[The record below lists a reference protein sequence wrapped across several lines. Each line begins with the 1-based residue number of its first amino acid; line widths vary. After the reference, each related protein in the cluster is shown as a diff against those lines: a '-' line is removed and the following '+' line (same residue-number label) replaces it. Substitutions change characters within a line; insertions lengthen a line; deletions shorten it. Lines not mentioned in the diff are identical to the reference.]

1 MEIPTILDYIMV
13 TALYSGWNTMFGT
26 VAKSVRIFFE
36 VPSWNIYFQNICYKH
51 KRHIRLKGQFQW
63 KNSEACLSFICF
75 AAQDFEVFL

>member
-51 KRHIRLKGQFQW
+51 KRHILLKGRFQW
-63 KNSEACLSFICF
+63 KNSEACLSFLCF
-75 AAQDFEVFL
+75 VAQDFEVFL